1 MQLGTPMTI
10 ISGGIKDISRVIH
23 SSDAPSP
30 HKDFF
35 WTQDFSRN
43 KNAPWAVRQG
53 DWKLLHRPLDQVT
66 PWKNG
71 KAPAYLLVNLA
82 EDPGESNNL
91 ADNEPARLAELKD
104 LARSYQEDLL
114 PDFQAARK

>member
-1 MQLGTPMTI
+1 MAA
-10 ISGGIKDISRVIH
+10 SGRESAQVR
-23 SSDAPSP
+23 
-30 HKDFF
+30 
-35 WTQDFSRN
+35 TQDFSRN
-43 KNAPWAVRQG
+43 KNAPWAVRRG
-53 DWKLLHRPLDQVT
+53 NWKLLHRPLDQIT
-66 PWKNG
+66 PWKSG
-71 KAPAYLLVNLA
+71 KAPAYLLINLA